1 MKTTLRLSI
10 LLLLSA
16 AAVFGL
22 FRYSLN
28 YDIEKLLTENKDLR
42 TAITN
47 LSAESQIG
55 YAKVLDQYTTD
66 GQLYTKIL
74 FVETDPSDPLIK
86 IFEAEFIIK
95 GDIAF
100 FDTLIVKFDTPIVM
114 EGSEKAIYLWRRI
127 YSEQM
132 LPENGAPIETQGE
145 EPKRYEAI
153 CKQLSL
159 RDKEMFWQEIWDLAN
174 DTDRLAH
181 LGVKAVYGSVV
192 YEKMKP
198 GLIYIFKIAPT
209 GNFYPEIIPDL

>member
-1 MKTTLRLSI
+1 MKTILRLSI
-10 LLLLSA
+10 LLILSA
-16 AAVFGL
+16 GGVFAL

-28 YDIEKLLTENKDLR
+28 HDIEQLLTENKDLR

-74 FVETDPSDPLIK
+74 FVETDSADK
-86 IFEAEFIIK
+86 TNRIFEGEFTIK
-95 GDIAF
+95 GDIAH
-100 FDTLIVKFDTPIVM
+100 FDTLIVKFDNSIVM
-114 EGSEKAIYLWRRI
+114 DGQERAIYLWRRI
-127 YSEQM
+127 YSDEMTAEQ
-132 LPENGAPIETQGE
+132 GAPIESHGR

-159 RDKEMFWQEIWDLAN
+159 KDKDLFWQEIWELAN

-198 GLIYIFKIAPT
+198 GLIYVFKLAPT